1 MRKICAVVHSRANYG
16 RIKTLLQ
23 AVKEHPELELQLVV
37 GASALLGRYG
47 SVHKIIE
54 EDGFKINAKVYI
66 IIEGETP
73 TTMAKST
80 GLAIVELS
88 TIDAKAIRDSNFKVV
103 IDAVNGAG
111 STALPLCCTNYITAS
126 YWPQGGK
133 GIRTQDR

>member
-1 MRKICAVVHSRANYG
+1 M
-16 RIKTLLQ
+16 
-23 AVKEHPELELQLVV
+23 V

-88 TIDAKAIRDSNFKVV
+88 TIFENLKPDIVITVADSLKQCQLQSPQAI
-103 IDAVNGAG
+103 
-111 STALPLCCTNYITAS
+111 
-126 YWPQGGK
+126 
-133 GIRTQDR
+133 

>member
-66 IIEGETP
+66 IIEGENT
-73 TTMAKST
+73 
-80 GLAIVELS
+80 
-88 TIDAKAIRDSNFKVV
+88 NN
-103 IDAVNGAG
+103 NGEINW
-111 STALPLCCTNYITAS
+111 SCNC
-126 YWPQGGK
+126 
-133 GIRTQDR
+133 